1 MSISINF
8 RLLLWSTSI
17 VQPANAIEILTY
29 LKLVLKD
36 DGTLPDEAS
45 IKQYLKELKE
55 IGYIELT
62 SVKGELYS
70 ITPSGDEKLTSNLRH
85 LRDKLRIFMLDK
97 CHKYSK
103 LMLLASTE
111 TKNMGGDS
119 PSLKL
124 RHDLKEVPHP
134 GLSWASGTL
143 PSRPRQAWVRIFE
156 QLQIGSMSSSQ
167 ASNPTDD
174 SKNLFANFLSVPAPT
189 FYSYKSLNNPLF
201 EENGVLSIASCIGIT
216 PRLISSMIKNP
227 ERYYRNFDLS
237 KKNGGIRTI
246 SAPRKFMK
254 VTQYWLNDYLL
265 NRLKVHSACF
275 SYRKGVSIHDNALQ
289 HANKKFVANMDIE
302 NYFGSINKT
311 MIKTCLLRNNFSEH
325 LVNTIAGLTTLYGTL
340 PQGAPTSPNIS
351 NAILYEFDQAM
362 ANQAMVR
369 ECVYTRY
376 SDDITIS
383 GDSKSDVEELT
394 NIARIKVSA
403 MGFSLNDHK
412 FRLLSYNNRQ
422 LVTGILVNG
431 ALRPPRKYR
440 RKVRAAFHKAIKA
453 NDNSPL
459 TINTLKG
466 HLNYLSSFKEYGFQF
481 EEEKYLCIIKHLKKT
496 Q

>member
-1 MSISINF
+1 MTISINF
-8 RLLLWSTSI
+8 RLLLWATSI
-17 VQPANAIEILTY
+17 IQPANANEILSY

-36 DGTLPDEAS
+36 DDALPDEAS
-45 IKQYLKELKE
+45 IKKYLKELRE
-55 IGYIELT
+55 IGYLELT

-70 ITPSGDEKLTSNLRH
+70 ITPIGDEKLTANLRQ

-97 CHKYSK
+97 CYKYSK
-103 LMLLASTE
+103 LMLLASTD

-119 PSLKL
+119 PSLQL

-167 ASNPTDD
+167 ASNLKDD
-174 SKNLFANFLSVPAPT
+174 SQNPPSSFSFTPAPT

-201 EENGVLSIASCIGIT
+201 EENGVLTIASCLGLT
-216 PRLISSMIKNP
+216 PRLISSMIKNQ
-227 ERYYRNFDLS
+227 EKYYREFDLS
-237 KKNGGIRTI
+237 KKSGGIRKI

-289 HANKKFVANMDIE
+289 HVDKKFVANIDIE

-311 MIKTCLLRNNFSEH
+311 MIKSCLLRNNFSEH

-351 NAILYEFDQAM
+351 NAILYEFDQTM

-369 ECVYTRY
+369 KCVYTRY

-383 GDSKSDVEELT
+383 GDSKSAVKELI
-394 NIARIKVSA
+394 NLARLKISSL
-403 MGFSLNDHK
+403 GFNLNDHK

-422 LVTGILVNG
+422 LVTGVLING

-440 RKVRAAFHKAIKA
+440 RKVRAIFDKALKT
-453 NDNSPL
+453 NDTSLL

-466 HLNYLSSFKEYGFQF
+466 HFNYLSTFKEYGFKF
-481 EEEKYLCIIKHLKKT
+481 EEEKYLSIINYLQKK
-496 Q
+496 